1 MGQYHKICET
11 HPDWNA
17 KIKNF
22 RKWLRKFWLGGE
34 TDKEVKNWALNTYK
48 ENHNFNFFQLNFPGT
63 PKGSYWLLDTDYDN
77 YAAVYSW

>member
-1 MGQYHKICET
+1 MGQYHKICEI

-34 TDKEVKNWALNTYK
+34 TDKGVKNWALN
-48 ENHNFNFFQLNFPGT
+48 NHH
-63 PKGSYWLLDTDYDN
+63 LLYLHLLL
-77 YAAVYSW
+77 